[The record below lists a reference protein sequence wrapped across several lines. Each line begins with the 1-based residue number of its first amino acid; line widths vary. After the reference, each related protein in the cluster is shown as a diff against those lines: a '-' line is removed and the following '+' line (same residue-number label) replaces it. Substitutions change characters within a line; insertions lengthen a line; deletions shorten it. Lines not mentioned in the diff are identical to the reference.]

1 MAAPASRG
9 GLGVKSK
16 VWGSL
21 ITGPDMQSRRP
32 RLPRAHS
39 CRAHTGQAR
48 PGQARAVVPWLSSV
62 PLPES
67 SRPSPV
73 LILGIAT
80 AFSCQSRGQ
89 RSATTQSQPHRRFF
103 SRIMFIHLGCG
114 TLWKK
119 QNTTRLLSHC
129 FSYLSYMMSAGSAA
143 VCVMI
148 RAFEALRS
156 RITVSS
162 FAASKSTVWS

>member
-39 CRAHTGQAR
+39 CRAHTGEGRAR
-48 PGQARAVVPWLSSV
+48 PGQAWAIVPWLSSV

-73 LILGIAT
+73 SSLGIAT
-80 AFSCQSRGQ
+80 VFTRQSRGQ
-89 RSATTQSQPHRRFF
+89 RSATTQSQPHGRFF
-103 SRIMFIHLGCG
+103 SPLMFIHLSPGA
-114 TLWKK
+114 LWKEKKKK
-119 QNTTRLLSHC
+119 QQRTFIKSLFFLSFLHD
-129 FSYLSYMMSAGSAA
+129 
-143 VCVMI
+143 V
-148 RAFEALRS
+148 S
-156 RITVSS
+156 RICSCLRND
-162 FAASKSTVWS
+162 